1 MLDPSARLRNAVI
14 AGNLAIVKRILSRFP
29 ELWLNADP
37 NHQGWSN
44 LHYASY
50 HGHYL
55 ICFHLITFINK
66 TLGNLQNEYT
76 TLDLL
81 TFDNLNVLHL
91 CMEHH
96 HSQTLHYLLQE
107 FPGKLWLN
115 SMGGEH
121 NQSPLHYSCKYNFKE
136 GTNLLLEFGAN
147 YKLADGNGDTC
158 LHLCFQYGS
167 LDCLCAIASY
177 IISQSKDKDSAKE
190 ALDALEKVKNTNG
203 WIAKDF
209 ASSFELIQQYEV
221 VKSRSLA
228 NYSFIT
234 PQQTKRQLWL
244 DAEKA
249 NSSSRVSLEENKVL
263 TSPIVSMSLQNQNSP
278 LPARPQNRRQH
289 SRSLPIEQKAT
300 SFSHD
305 SIQDT
310 SRQRSNTLLNNKP
323 TPLSISSK
331 SSHTS
336 LHGNSLA
343 SIHGM
348 VAPLTPLNPPKT
360 PSIKSVTISPVGAD
374 PVNASIEKEME
385 LDSPQSVS
393 SGSSYFAQSSDHH
406 HNSNTKAR
414 KSSVSKAT
422 TLPSISSPT
431 VTSYAEVISPQIPN
445 TQHSQSQPQPQP
457 HEPKTSR
464 TSSSSSIAAKVAF
477 NSSRS
482 SLHNV
487 SDTSPIKTRP
497 RSSSRQHS
505 NLSNSRVNSFNST
518 SSTSSATSSIP
529 PQGGYSI
536 SNSSGSSF
544 ETVHRTKDGDENS
557 ETNTGAS
564 KSSIND
570 FVLRKS
576 RSSGT
581 LPSGAVPKNGAH
593 HVFVNPAANTSLHSL
608 NSNNDYDK
616 KASISSITFSR
627 VR

>member
-1 MLDPSARLRNAVI
+1 MLDPSSRLRNAVI
-14 AGNLAIVKRILSRFP
+14 SGNLAIVKRILSRFP
-29 ELWLNADP
+29 DLWLNVDP

-107 FPGKLWLN
+107 FPGKIWLN
-115 SMGGEH
+115 SLGGEH
-121 NQSPLHYSCKYNFKE
+121 KQSALHYSCKYDFKE

-147 YKLADGNGDTC
+147 YQLLDANGDTC

-167 LDCLCAIASY
+167 RDCLCEILNY
-177 IISQSKDKDSAKE
+177 IIAESKDKRSAQM
-190 ALDALEKVKNTNG
+190 ALETLEKVKNFNG

-221 VKSRSLA
+221 IKNRSLA
-228 NYSFIT
+228 NFDFAT
-234 PQQTKRQLWL
+234 PPQMKHQLWL
-244 DAEKA
+244 DSAKA
-249 NSSSRVSLEENKVL
+249 NSSSQVSLEENKVL
-263 TSPIVSMSLQNQNSP
+263 TSPIASMSIQSQNSQQS
-278 LPARPQNRRQH
+278 LRPQYRRQH
-289 SRSLPIEQKAT
+289 SQSLPNEHKT
-300 SFSHD
+300 SPND
-305 SIQDT
+305 SIQPT
-310 SRQRSNTLLNNKP
+310 SRQRSNTAVNNKP
-323 TPLSISSK
+323 TPLNISTK
-331 SSHTS
+331 TSHTS
-336 LHGNSLA
+336 LQGSSIG

-360 PSIKSVTISPVGAD
+360 PSIKSVTISPVAAD
-374 PVNASIEKEME
+374 LGVSSIDKEKE

-393 SGSSYFAQSSDHH
+393 SGSSYFAQPGDHQYIT
-406 HNSNTKAR
+406 NTRAR
-414 KSSVSKAT
+414 KPSFSKSSV
-422 TLPSISSPT
+422 LPSISSP
-431 VTSYAEVISPQIPN
+431 VTNLYTESPNSQQVASPSMQIQQNELKPI
-445 TQHSQSQPQPQP
+445 
-457 HEPKTSR
+457 R

-482 SLHNV
+482 SLQNS
-487 SDTSPIKTRP
+487 SDASPVKTRP

-518 SSTSSATSSIP
+518 SSANSVTYSIP
-529 PQGGYSI
+529 QGSSM
-536 SNSSGSSF
+536 SNSSGSSY
-544 ETVHRTKDGDENS
+544 ETVHRITDGIERNEAS
-557 ETNTGAS
+557 TGNS

-581 LPSGAVPKNGAH
+581 LPSTIPKNNGH
-593 HVFVNPAANTSLHSL
+593 HVFTNNAGNLSLTSL
-608 NSNNDYDK
+608 NSNNEYDK
-616 KASISSITFSR
+616 KTSVSSITFSR

>member
-29 ELWLNADP
+29 ELWLNVDP

-91 CMEHH
+91 SMEHH

-107 FPGKLWLN
+107 FPGKIWLN
-115 SMGGEH
+115 SVGGE
-121 NQSPLHYSCKYNFKE
+121 NKQSPLHYSCKYNFKE
-136 GTNLLLEFGAN
+136 GTNLLLEFGAD
-147 YKLADGNGDTC
+147 YKLVDGNGDTC

-167 LDCLCAIASY
+167 LDCLCEISNY
-177 IISQSKDKDSAKE
+177 IFTQSKDKDSAKAAIE
-190 ALDALEKVKNTNG
+190 AFEKVKNSNG

-221 VKSRSLA
+221 AKSRSLA
-228 NYSFIT
+228 NYNYTT
-234 PQQTKRQLWL
+234 PPYAKNQLWL

-263 TSPIVSMSLQNQNSP
+263 TSPIVLMSLQQQNLP
-278 LPARPQNRRQH
+278 LPSRPQYRRQH
-289 SRSLPIEQKAT
+289 SQSLPNELKT
-300 SFSHD
+300 SSND
-305 SIQDT
+305 SIQT
-310 SRQRSNTLLNNKP
+310 STRQRSNTTFNNKP
-323 TPLSISSK
+323 TPLSISTK

-336 LHGNSLA
+336 LHGNSLGL
-343 SIHGM
+343 IHGM

-374 PVNASIEKEME
+374 PVSSSIDKERDLE
-385 LDSPQSVS
+385 SPQSVS
-393 SGSSYFAQSSDHH
+393 SGSSYFAQSIDHQYAT
-406 HNSNTKAR
+406 NTRAR
-414 KSSVSKAT
+414 KPSFSKASA
-422 TLPSISSPT
+422 LPSISSPVVNT
-431 VTSYAEVISPQIPN
+431 YEDASSQQGISLNI
-445 TQHSQSQPQPQP
+445 QPQQLDINP
-457 HEPKTSR
+457 SR
-464 TSSSSSIAAKVAF
+464 TSSTSSIAAKVAF
-477 NSSRS
+477 TSSRS
-482 SLHNV
+482 SLHNA
-487 SDTSPIKTRP
+487 SDTSPAKTRP

-518 SSTSSATSSIP
+518 SSTNSATYSIP
-529 PQGGYSI
+529 QATSM

-544 ETVHRTKDGDENS
+544 ETMHRINDGSENS
-557 ETNTGAS
+557 DSNVSTSKTN
-564 KSSIND
+564 IND
-570 FVLRKS
+570 FILRKS

-581 LPSGAVPKNGAH
+581 LPSTVPKNGGH
-593 HVFVNPAANTSLHSL
+593 HVFMNNAANTSLHSL
-608 NSNNDYDK
+608 NSNNDYNGK
-616 KASISSITFSR
+616 SSVSSITFSR